1 MYIQVLCQIY
11 YTVKDKKNATFI
23 AAIFIHFRYTKH
35 GIWYTKMLT
44 RLWSFLC
51 ENFISLSY
59 ASQFLLQIEIAAK
72 KWRFP
77 KIHTYFFKSD
87 LFFFSNYE
95 KTKKDNPI
103 LFLLYHIAS
112 LGFCLPSRLCIFD
125 DWLSHNPQSCQLSNF
140 QKQRVSSEIN
150 ISFLL
155 FSCISL

>member
-1 MYIQVLCQIY
+1 MYKSSRTFSSNYIN
-11 YTVKDKKNATFI
+11 TVRDKKNATFI

-77 KIHTYFFKSD
+77 KFHSYFFKSD
-87 LFFFSNYE
+87 LFVLQITRRLRKITQFCFCCIIKHPSDFVCHQDYVFLTTGYLTTHSHVSWVIFKNKDFRE
-95 KTKKDNPI
+95 K
-103 LFLLYHIAS
+103 
-112 LGFCLPSRLCIFD
+112 
-125 DWLSHNPQSCQLSNF
+125 
-140 QKQRVSSEIN
+140 
-150 ISFLL
+150 
-155 FSCISL
+155 